1 MIEELR
7 KNDEIR
13 VNFLKACLIKLGLH
27 VSSEQHSVPSL
38 SRLHLSSLIP
48 SQASEV
54 VASLDDIITTEDGE
68 DYIKDDNDTFLIE
81 NPSAWSCGSHDFN
94 AREEKL
100 TDNDTNEDRVLNYS
114 TILKRIVVH
123 DQGYPESKETPYF
136 NHHAFFSNLKH
147 YQLQSSED
155 SETFGEHILYGE
167 VVTSTNTILEKY
179 GRITI
184 CGWCEHYLM
193 FLEIRNCFEDF
204 PWGSQR
210 LRQCKLLGEGVAPT
224 SGSLL
229 LDA

>member
-1 MIEELR
+1 MIEEL
-7 KNDEIR
+7 KKDDGIR
-13 VNFLKACLIKLGLH
+13 VDFLKACLTKLGLH

-54 VASLDDIITTEDGE
+54 IASLDDIITTEDGE

-81 NPSAWSCGSHDFN
+81 NPSAWSCGPANLN
-94 AREEKL
+94 AKE
-100 TDNDTNEDRVLNYS
+100 TDNDANEDRVLDYS

-179 GRITI
+179 GHMTR
-184 CGWCEHYLM
+184 CGWCKHYLI

-204 PWGSQR
+204 PLGSQR
-210 LRQCKLLGEGVAPT
+210 RRQCKLLGGGVAPT
-224 SGSLL
+224 SGFLRQ
-229 LDA
+229 DA